1 MNKTEK
7 QIAKYQLQQEQ
18 KTLRELKQ
26 VYAQASKDL
35 QKSINDL
42 NLRTDMQNLQSI
54 IYQVKYQ
61 EAMKNRLMV
70 FLIG

>member
-54 IYQVKYQ
+54 IMLNLLNQRTVPNIRKQ
-61 EAMKNRLMV
+61 
-70 FLIG
+70 

>member
-26 VYAQASKDL
+26 VLS
-35 QKSINDL
+35 
-42 NLRTDMQNLQSI
+42 
-54 IYQVKYQ
+54 
-61 EAMKNRLMV
+61 
-70 FLIG
+70 LIHI